1 MSKFANI
8 LPGLSGNSPSR
19 AMGGGSAAA
28 APAASMQTTPAV
40 MGMFQEDQSLRRRIL
55 GNQSQSGLGGILGDL
70 MKRGDGGI
78 LPERGSEQQRD
89 LVNALVQQGMASAGQ
104 SGSPLLALLAPMAG
118 MAASTRA
125 NSLYDSAQ
133 EAEAED
139 SYAEFAKLT
148 GASPAALELL
158 RMMDDPNMPKAAKD
172 QLAKRYEAMTGGGS
186 GGGRR
191 SGGGGGGSRPSAAQ
205 KKERLFGEYEIDGVL
220 HGRNSYGKMVPYTG
234 DDGQLI
240 RTGDDGYTNAPRP
253 GKALPEMMT
262 TPPGMG
268 PAPQPDRAPRPAG
281 PLGEMSDEDLINKYL
296 G

>member
-40 MGMFQEDQSLRRRIL
+40 MGMFQEDQSQR
-55 GNQSQSGLGGILGDL
+55 GLGGILGNL

-104 SGSPLLALLAPMAG
+104 SESPLLALLAPMAG

-186 GGGRR
+186 GGG
-191 SGGGGGGSRPSAAQ
+191 GGGSRPSAAQ

-234 DDGQLI
+234 DDGKPI

-262 TPPGMG
+262 TSPGMG

>member
-40 MGMFQEDQSLRRRIL
+40 MGMFQEDQSQR
-55 GNQSQSGLGGILGDL
+55 GLGGILGNL

-186 GGGRR
+186 
-191 SGGGGGGSRPSAAQ
+191 RPSAAQ

-220 HGRNSYGKMVPYTG
+220 HGRNRYGKMVPYTG
-234 DDGQLI
+234 DDGKPI

-262 TPPGMG
+262 TSPGMG

>member
-40 MGMFQEDQSLRRRIL
+40 MGMFQEDQSQR
-55 GNQSQSGLGGILGDL
+55 GLGGILGNL

-125 NSLYDSAQ
+125 NSLYESAQ

-253 GKALPEMMT
+253 GVPEMMT
-262 TPPGMG
+262 TSPGMG
-268 PAPQPDRAPRPAG
+268 PSPQRDRAPRPGG
-281 PLGEMSDEDLINKYL
+281 PMSDEELINKYL
-296 G
+296 D

>member
-40 MGMFQEDQSLRRRIL
+40 MGMFQEDQSQR
-55 GNQSQSGLGGILGDL
+55 GLGGILGNL

-186 GGGRR
+186 GGG
-191 SGGGGGGSRPSAAQ
+191 GGGSRPSAAQ

-234 DDGQLI
+234 DDGQPI

>member
-40 MGMFQEDQSLRRRIL
+40 MGMFQEDQSQR
-55 GNQSQSGLGGILGDL
+55 GLGGILGNL

-253 GKALPEMMT
+253 GVPEMMT
-262 TPPGMG
+262 TSPGMG
-268 PAPQPDRAPRPAG
+268 PSPQRDRAPRPGG
-281 PLGEMSDEDLINKYL
+281 PMSDEELINKYL
-296 G
+296 D

>member
-8 LPGLSGNSPSR
+8 LPGVSGNSPSR

-40 MGMFQEDQSLRRRIL
+40 MGMFQEDESLRRRIL
-55 GNQSQSGLGGILGDL
+55 GNQSQSGLDGILGDL

-186 GGGRR
+186 
-191 SGGGGGGSRPSAAQ
+191 RPSAAQ
-205 KKERLFGEYEIDGVL
+205 EKERLFGEYEIDGVL

-240 RTGDDGYTNAPRP
+240 RKGDDGYMNAPRP
-253 GKALPEMMT
+253 GVPEMMT

-268 PAPQPDRAPRPAG
+268 PAPQSDRAPRPGG
-281 PLGEMSDEDLINKYL
+281 PMSDEDLINKYL

>member
-40 MGMFQEDQSLRRRIL
+40 MGMFQEDQSQR
-55 GNQSQSGLGGILGDL
+55 GLGGILGNL

-133 EAEAED
+133 EAEVED

-253 GKALPEMMT
+253 GVPEMMT
-262 TPPGMG
+262 TSPGMG
-268 PAPQPDRAPRPAG
+268 PSPQRDRAPRPGG
-281 PLGEMSDEDLINKYL
+281 PMSDEELINKYL
-296 G
+296 D

>member
-8 LPGLSGNSPSR
+8 LPGVSGNSPSR

-40 MGMFQEDQSLRRRIL
+40 MGMFQEDQSQR
-55 GNQSQSGLGGILGDL
+55 GLGGILGNL

-186 GGGRR
+186 GGG
-191 SGGGGGGSRPSAAQ
+191 GGGSRPSAAQ
-205 KKERLFGEYEIDGVL
+205 KKERLFGEYEVDGVL

-253 GKALPEMMT
+253 GVPEMMT

-268 PAPQPDRAPRPAG
+268 PAPQRDRAPRPGG
-281 PLGEMSDEDLINKYL
+281 PMSDEELINKYL
-296 G
+296 D

>member
-40 MGMFQEDQSLRRRIL
+40 MGMFQEDQSQR
-55 GNQSQSGLGGILGDL
+55 GLGGILGNL

-104 SGSPLLALLAPMAG
+104 SESPLLALLAPMAG

-186 GGGRR
+186 GGG
-191 SGGGGGGSRPSAAQ
+191 GGGSRPSAAQ

-234 DDGQLI
+234 DDGKPI

-262 TPPGMG
+262 TSPGMG
-268 PAPQPDRAPRPAG
+268 PAPQPDRAPRPGG
-281 PLGEMSDEDLINKYL
+281 PMSDEDLINKYL

>member
-8 LPGLSGNSPSR
+8 LPGVSGNSPSR

-40 MGMFQEDQSLRRRIL
+40 MGMFQEDESLRRRIL
-55 GNQSQSGLGGILGDL
+55 GNQSQSGLDGILGDL

-186 GGGRR
+186 GGG
-191 SGGGGGGSRPSAAQ
+191 GGGSRPSAAQ
-205 KKERLFGEYEIDGVL
+205 EKERLFGEYEIDGVL

-234 DDGQLI
+234 DDGQLV

-253 GKALPEMMT
+253 GVPEMMT
-262 TPPGMG
+262 TSPGMG
-268 PAPQPDRAPRPAG
+268 PSPQRDRAPRPGG
-281 PLGEMSDEDLINKYL
+281 PMSDEDLINKYL

>member
-40 MGMFQEDQSLRRRIL
+40 MGMFQEDQSQR
-55 GNQSQSGLGGILGDL
+55 GLGGILGNL

-133 EAEAED
+133 EAEVED

-253 GKALPEMMT
+253 GVPEMMT
-262 TPPGMG
+262 TSPGMG
-268 PAPQPDRAPRPAG
+268 PSPQRDRAPRPGG
-281 PLGEMSDEDLINKYL
+281 PMSDEDLINKYL